1 MSARTLAAAAAL
13 AATWVAAA
21 AQDNGTTSAEA
32 IEDTGTTCEDGL
44 VIPMWLPQENLTAG
58 DRFARGFVYF
68 FAMVYLFIGVS
79 IIADRFMASIEVITS
94 KEKEITVK
102 KANGETQIV
111 VVRVWNETVAN
122 LTLMALGSSAPEI
135 LLSIIEIY
143 AKNFTAGDLG
153 PGTIVGSAAYNLFV
167 IIALCI
173 YVIPNGEVRKI
184 KHLRVFFVTATW
196 SVFAY
201 VWLYLILAVISRG
214 EVEVWEAFL
223 TFLFFPATV
232 LTAYIADRRLLIYKY
247 LNKNYRMNK
256 RGMIVETEGGGGDLE
271 MNNVD
276 GMLKTFDEEENE
288 EIREFEQNRREY
300 ITMLRELRKK
310 HPNMDMEQIEAMAR
324 EEVFN
329 KGPKSRAYYRIQA
342 TRKLVGGTNLVKK
355 AQERE
360 AHEREEVKEEILHFD
375 EHKIR
380 VYFDPGHYTVMENV
394 GTFEVTVVREGGDPN
409 AIVLVDYA
417 SEDGSANAGSD
428 YMGVS
433 GTLVFGPG
441 EKEKKFSIEVLDD
454 DVFEEDEHFYVRLTN
469 LRFGS
474 VDSWPGAQ
482 NGDANNS
489 VTATGKG
496 TCTDE
501 LELAM
506 PSLVTVMILDDDH
519 GGIFSIAE
527 KDTIELVESVG
538 TYELR
543 IVRWSGAR
551 GRVALPYTT
560 EDGTAKEG
568 KEYEKAEGEI
578 IFENNESE
586 KVIELHIME
595 EDSYEKDVLF
605 YVQLGEPKMLGGRA
619 AEAENKKPDE
629 LTEED
634 KMALLGRPK
643 LGEITRAQ
651 IRIKESKEFKNTV
664 DKLVQRANAS
674 IMVGTSSWK
683 EQFVEAITVSGGDD
697 DDGEEGAEREEK
709 MPSCGDYVIHFLTL
723 FWKLLFAFVPPTDVC
738 SGYICFVVSIFCIG
752 CLTAVIGDVASHF
765 GCTVGVKDAVTAI
778 TFVALGTSVPDR
790 LGGWVCFFV
799 SITWV
804 GVLTAV
810 IGDVASHFGCTLGI
824 RDAVTAISIVALGTS
839 IPDQMG
845 GWACFVVSIAGIG
858 ALTALIGDVASHLG
872 CTLYIRDAVTAIS
885 MVALGTSVPDT
896 FASKVAAIQDKY
908 ADASVGNVTG
918 SNAVNVFLGIG
929 IAWSIA
935 AVHHALNGNTFKVD
949 PGNLAFSVTIFCSEA
964 ALAIM
969 ILLLRRSKRVGGE
982 LGGPMPYKIISSVCL
997 FSLWLIYLLLS
1008 TLEAY
1013 DIIQGF

>member
-1 MSARTLAAAAAL
+1 MSARTVVAAAAL
-13 AATWVAAA
+13 AATWAAAA
-21 AQDNGTTSAEA
+21 AQDNGTSSPAESS
-32 IEDTGTTCEDGL
+32 GTTCEDGL
-44 VIPMWLPQENLTAG
+44 IIPMWQPQENLTTG
-58 DRFARGFVYF
+58 DRFARGLVYF

-173 YVIPNGEVRKI
+173 YVIPPGEVRKI

-256 RGMIVETEGGGGDLE
+256 RGMIVETEGGTDLE
-271 MNNVD
+271 MNHVD

-310 HPNMDMEQIEAMAR
+310 HPNIEMEQIEAMAR
-324 EEVFN
+324 EEVLN
-329 KGPKSRAYYRIQA
+329 KGPKSRAFYRIQA
-342 TRKLVGGTNLVKK
+342 TRKLMGGTNLVRK
-355 AQERE
+355 AQEKE
-360 AHEREEVKEEILHFD
+360 AADREEVKEAAEPVD
-375 EHKIR
+375 EHKIK

-417 SEDGSANAGSD
+417 SEDGSANAGAD
-428 YMGVS
+428 YMGVA

-441 EKEKKFSIEVLDD
+441 EREKKFSIEVLDD

-474 VDSWPGAQ
+474 AENWPGAQ

-489 VTATGKG
+489 AVTPTGKG
-496 TCTDE
+496 SCTDE

-543 IVRWSGAR
+543 VVRWSGAR

-568 KEYEKAEGEI
+568 KEYEKAEGEL

-586 KVIELHIME
+586 KVIPLHIME

-605 YVQLGEPKMLGGRA
+605 YVQLGEPKMLGDEAGRA
-619 AEAENKKPDE
+619 AEAEGKKPEE

-643 LGEITRAQ
+643 LGDVIRAQ

-683 EQFVEAITVSGGDD
+683 EQFVEAITVSAGEDD
-697 DDGEEGAEREEK
+697 DEEEGAEPK
-709 MPSCGDYVIHFLTL
+709 LPTCGDYVMHFLTL
-723 FWKLLFAFVPPTDVC
+723 FWKLLFAFVPPTD
-738 SGYICFVVSIFCIG
+738 
-752 CLTAVIGDVASHF
+752 
-765 GCTVGVKDAVTAI
+765 
-778 TFVALGTSVPDR
+778 R
-790 LGGWVCFFV
+790 LGGWVCFLV

-804 GVLTAV
+804 GILTAV

-839 IPDQMG
+839 I
-845 GWACFVVSIAGIG
+845 
-858 ALTALIGDVASHLG
+858 
-872 CTLYIRDAVTAIS
+872 
-885 MVALGTSVPDT
+885 PDT

-935 AVHHALNGNTFKVD
+935 AVHHALKGETFKVN

-982 LGGPMPYKIISSVCL
+982 LGGPMPYKMISSVLL

-1008 TLEAY
+1008 SLEAY
-1013 DIIQGF
+1013 DIIEGF